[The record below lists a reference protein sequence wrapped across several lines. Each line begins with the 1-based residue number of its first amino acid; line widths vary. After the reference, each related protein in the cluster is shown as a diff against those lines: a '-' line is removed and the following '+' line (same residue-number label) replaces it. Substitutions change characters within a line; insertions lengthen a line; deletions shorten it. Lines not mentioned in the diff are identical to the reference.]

1 MTPGEIT
8 LTIPRP
14 EAIEALNALD
24 LSISDLREWER
35 RIQAVRGIAGQNK
48 RAALEIA
55 DRQRRALQD
64 LRALLSAKLYG

>member
-8 LTIPRP
+8 LTLPRP

-24 LSISDLREWER
+24 LSISDLCEWER
-35 RIQAVRGIAGQNK
+35 QIHAMRGVAGQNK

-55 DRQRRALQD
+55 DRQKRALRD
-64 LRALLSAKLYG
+64 LRNRLGNVLYA